1 MNHNSSFTN
10 PIHAL
15 LVAGVG
21 LLTAGPA
28 LAHHPMGGATP
39 STMTEGLLS
48 GLGHPI
54 IGIDHLVFLVV
65 VALLA
70 YRLSGAARWLAPA
83 AFVGGTLGGTLIHLR
98 AVDLPMAELLVALT
112 VVVGG
117 ITVLYNLRA
126 NPTFNAAGLSLL
138 LAAAGLFHGYAYG
151 EAIVGAE
158 VTPLLSYLIGLSLV
172 QYALVAGLL
181 TGLSML
187 AARSQGSA
195 ARLVRTGG
203 LGAVAVGGLFMAVS
217 LV

>member
-1 MNHNSSFTN
+1 MNRNNSYATPMHSL
-10 PIHAL
+10 IL
-15 LVAGVG
+15 AGVG
-21 LLTAGPA
+21 LLAAGPA

-54 IGIDHLVFLVV
+54 IGIDHLAFLAV

-70 YRLSGAARWLAPA
+70 FKLSGAARWLAPA
-83 AFVGGTLGGTLIHLR
+83 AFVGGTLGGALLHLR

-117 ITVLYNLRA
+117 ITVLYSLRA
-126 NPTFNAAGLSLL
+126 KPAFNGAGLSLL
-138 LAAAGLFHGYAYG
+138 LAIAGVFHGYAYG
-151 EAIVGAE
+151 ESIIGAE
-158 VTPLLSYLIGLSLV
+158 ATPLLSYLIGFSLV
-172 QYALVAGLL
+172 QYGLIAGML

-187 AARSQGSA
+187 AVRSQGSA

>member
-1 MNHNSSFTN
+1 MNRNSSHQN
-10 PIHAL
+10 PMHSLIL
-15 LVAGVG
+15 AGVG
-21 LLTAGPA
+21 LLAAGPA

-54 IGIDHLVFLVV
+54 IGIDHLAFLVV

-70 YRLSGAARWLAPA
+70 YRLPGAARWLAPA

-98 AVDLPMAELLVALT
+98 AVDLPMAELLVAFT
-112 VVVGG
+112 VVAGG
-117 ITVLYNLRA
+117 IMVLFKLRTNA
-126 NPTFNAAGLSLL
+126 ASNAAGLSAL
-138 LAAAGLFHGYAYG
+138 LAVAGVFHGYAYG
-151 EAIVGAE
+151 ESIIGAE
-158 VTPLLSYLIGLSLV
+158 ATPLVSYLIGFSMV
-172 QYALVAGLL
+172 QYALIAGML

-187 AARSQGSA
+187 AVRSQGSA